1 MKSLNTIVAGCLVC
15 GTVFISSFSQIEES
29 YPGSEI
35 DQMSSLDSKYK
46 QVANPDLKPGKN
58 AVSYNSDGARIAAH
72 LYLPEDYVEGEKRPT
87 IVINPPATG
96 VKEQTIGLYAEKLS
110 QQGFITLAFDPR
122 GFGESEGH
130 PLLLDPY
137 RITEDIYNSI
147 SFLRTLKEVDMDSV
161 FSLGL
166 CAGAGYTS
174 HAAAFDS
181 RIKAVAL
188 VSPYLTSASDYLQL
202 MGNPTNLRTNLMSQG
217 AAARQKYYTTG
228 EDTMIKMVP
237 ETAEEAKT
245 ARPIGV
251 GMMEYYLPGKPGDVP
266 TWQNA
271 LSLMSMNSVLSFSA
285 CNFTHLLEAVP
296 VYMVHGD
303 QAITAD
309 GAIKFYD
316 AINGPKEKLV
326 AKGAG
331 HFDLYWQ
338 PEYVDSAVEGISNF
352 LKSHI

>member
-1 MKSLNTIVAGCLVC
+1 MKSLNRTLASCLIGAVFLSGC
-15 GTVFISSFSQIEES
+15 SQPEGRYS
-29 YPGSEI
+29 GAEI
-35 DQMSSLDSKYK
+35 NEVSNVDRAYK
-46 QVANPDLKPGKN
+46 QVANQDLKPGKN
-58 AVSYNSDGARIAAH
+58 AVSYDSEGAKIAAY
-72 LYLPEDYVEGEKRPT
+72 LYLPDDYVGGEKRPA

-110 QQGFITLAFDPR
+110 QKGFITLAFDPR

-130 PLLLDPY
+130 PLLQDPY
-137 RITEDIYNSI
+137 RIIEDIYNSI
-147 SFLRTLKEVDMDSV
+147 SFLRTLEAVDVENV
-161 FSLGL
+161 FSMGM
-166 CAGAGYTS
+166 CAGAGYAS

-181 RIKAVAL
+181 RVKAVAM

-202 MGNPTNLRTNLMSQG
+202 MGSPTNLRANLMPQG
-217 AAARQKYYTTG
+217 AAARQKYFETG

-266 TWQNA
+266 NWRNA
-271 LSLMSMNSVLSFSA
+271 LSLTSMNSVLSFSA
-285 CNFTHLLEAVP
+285 YNFTHLFDTVP
-296 VYMVHGD
+296 VYMVYGD

-309 GAIKFYD
+309 GATKFYD

-326 AKGAG
+326 AEGAG
-331 HFDLYWQ
+331 HFDLYWR
-338 PEYVDSAVEGISNF
+338 PEYVDPAVEGISNF
-352 LKSHI
+352 MKSHI

>member
-1 MKSLNTIVAGCLVC
+1 MKSLTMIVASCLIGAVVLSGC
-15 GTVFISSFSQIEES
+15 SQPEAR
-29 YPGSEI
+29 YAGAEI
-35 DQMSSLDSKYK
+35 NQVSNLDGAYK
-46 QVANPDLKPGKN
+46 QVANQDLKPGKN
-58 AVSYNSDGARIAAH
+58 IVSYDSAGEKIAAY
-72 LYLPEDYVEGEKRPT
+72 LYLPGDYVEGEKRPA

-130 PLLLDPY
+130 PLLQDPY
-137 RITEDIYNSI
+137 RITEDIYNSV
-147 SFLRTLKEVDMDSV
+147 SFLRTLEAVDGDNV
-161 FSLGL
+161 FSMGM
-166 CAGAGYTS
+166 CAGAGYAS
-174 HAAAFDS
+174 HAAALDS

-202 MGNPTNLRTNLMSQG
+202 MGSPTNLRANLMPQG
-217 AAARQKYYTTG
+217 AAARQKYFVTG
-228 EDTMIKMVP
+228 EDTLIKMVP
-237 ETAEEAKT
+237 ETEEEIKT

-251 GMMEYYLPGKPGDVP
+251 GMRDYYLPGKPGDVP
-266 TWQNA
+266 NWQNG

-285 CNFTHLLEAVP
+285 YNFTHLLDAIP
-296 VYMVHGD
+296 VYVVYGD

-331 HFDLYWQ
+331 HFDLYWR
-338 PEYVDSAVEGISNF
+338 PEYVDPAVEGISTF
-352 LKSHI
+352 MKSFI

>member
-1 MKSLNTIVAGCLVC
+1 MKSLNIMVAGCLI
-15 GTVFISSFSQIEES
+15 GAVFLSGCSQ
-29 YPGSEI
+29 PGERYSGAEI
-35 DQMSSLDSKYK
+35 NEVSNLDGDYK
-46 QVANPDLKPGKN
+46 QVANQDLKPGKN
-58 AVSYNSDGARIAAH
+58 VVNYDSEGERIAAYV
-72 LYLPEDYVEGEKRPT
+72 YLPEDYVEGEKRPA

-110 QQGFITLAFDPR
+110 QKGFITLAFDPR

-130 PLLLDPY
+130 PLLQDPY
-137 RITEDIYNSI
+137 RISEDIYNSV
-147 SFLRTLKEVDMDSV
+147 SFIRTLEEVDADNV
-161 FSLGL
+161 FNMGV
-166 CAGAGYTS
+166 CAGAGYAS

-181 RIKAVAL
+181 RIKAVAM
-188 VSPYLTSASDYLQL
+188 VSPYLTSADDYLQL
-202 MGNPTNLRTNLMSQG
+202 MGSPTNLRTNLMPQG

-228 EDTMIKMVP
+228 EDTTIKMVP
-237 ETAEEAKT
+237 ETAEEVKT

-285 CNFTHLLEAVP
+285 YNFSHLFEAVP
-296 VYMVHGD
+296 VYMVYGD
-303 QAITAD
+303 QAITAN
-309 GAIKFYD
+309 GAIKFYE

-326 AKGAG
+326 FEGAG

-338 PEYVDSAVEGISNF
+338 PEYVDPAVEGISTF
-352 LKSHI
+352 LKSYI